1 MTSPYNFCLPKDV
14 PSMVNSHAG
23 RIGCNL
29 SRHRHVR
36 GFTLIELLV
45 VLAILTMLA
54 GLVGPKVLNQL
65 GGAKSKTASVQIA
78 DLDKAL
84 ELFKLDVGRYPSA
97 QEGLEALIT
106 KPGNAAGW
114 NGPYLKGGVPADP
127 WGNPYRFAN
136 PGPNGGIEILSLG
149 ADNAPGG
156 EGENAD
162 MRNTR

>member
-1 MTSPYNFCLPKDV
+1 
-14 PSMVNSHAG
+14 MVNL
-23 RIGCNL
+23 RDRRLGCSL
-29 SRHRHVR
+29 ASPRRVR

-65 GGAKSKTASVQIA
+65 GGAKSKTAAVQIA

-84 ELFKLDVGRYPSA
+84 ELFKLDVGRYPSS
-97 QEGLEALIT
+97 QEGLEALVT

-114 NGPYLKGGVPADP
+114 NGPYLKGGVPVDP
-127 WGNPYRFAN
+127 WGNPYRFAM
-136 PGPNGGIEILSLG
+136 PGPGGGIEILSLG

-162 MRNTR
+162 IRNVR